1 MQLPDKLN
9 RKAVVSSFDNL
20 SPKTWE
26 YLFDHEKEN
35 GLAECRTKGWDGKRI
50 WYATK
55 PLMTWLV
62 VRCYYMPHEFDEK
75 NQSISQ
81 GPFAALNI
89 KRHAIAA

>member
-1 MQLPDKLN
+1 MDLPDKLN
-9 RKAVVSSFDNL
+9 RKAVVANFDNL

-35 GLAECRTKGWDGKRI
+35 GLAECRTEGWGARHV

-55 PLMTWLV
+55 PLMAWLV
-62 VRCYYMPHEFDEK
+62 ARCYYMPHEFEQK
-75 NQSISQ
+75 TINHPQ
-81 GPFAALNI
+81 GPFAALNV